1 MALETE
7 QAASADARPPPI
19 LAPKPLKPTPAA
31 LRLISPPASPGGV
44 TATLASPGSKASK
57 SPKLRTPKSPSRTP
71 SRPPSR
77 TERRFPCP
85 HPGCDKAYFKPSRLA
100 EHELTHT
107 GERPHKCDECGQ
119 TYLRASHLAAHL
131 RTHKSE
137 EEKPFVC
144 DIGDCSCGKKFWT
157 ATHLKRHQEAQD
169 RAEVH
174 ECEVCHETF
183 TKTHLL
189 REHVAEVHA
198 PSGSKPFACAHPGC
212 GKSFA
217 MKQQLRTHER
227 THDTSRYTC
236 SHPDHTE
243 RMPTFQ
249 TWTALQVHMR
259 DAHPPACPHAEC
271 NGRTFKSA
279 KHLRAHLKVHA
290 DQEADLAT
298 RPLDEIDTLPP
309 VLADGLSRRQRSKRK
324 RESLAAPATTDSER
338 ENDQDGEYVPPA
350 TETASPPRKLARV
363 LGGDAGKEWWC
374 SHQGCGATFKTRF
387 ARDEH
392 ASSTHAPSAKHKC
405 AQCGRAYRRPASL
418 KRHMA
423 ACGQPATPKE
433 KEAVPEGELF
443 TGAAALPGGAQHRRW
458 VCPYHAEVDG
468 VYEDCDQRFFRV
480 YDVRRHLAAAHDV
493 QLDDLGVRELLLADG
508 QTGEDFV
515 VVEYD
520 E

>member
-1 MALETE
+1 MALDTETSTPVDT
-7 QAASADARPPPI
+7 APPPI
-19 LAPKPLKPTPAA
+19 LVPKPIKPT
-31 LRLISPPASPGGV
+31 LTSLISPPASP
-44 TATLASPGSKASK
+44 TTTPPSPAPKAK
-57 SPKLRTPKSPSRTP
+57 SPKARTPKSPHTP

-137 EEKPFVC
+137 EDKQFVC
-144 DIGDCSCGKKFWT
+144 ELGDCACGKKFWT
-157 ATHLKRHQEAQD
+157 ATHLKRHQEAHD

-174 ECEVCHETF
+174 ECSLCHETF

-227 THDTSRYTC
+227 THDASRYTC
-236 SHPDHTE
+236 SHPDHTDTL
-243 RMPTFQ
+243 PTFQ

-259 DAHPPACPHAEC
+259 DAHPPACPHPEC

-279 KHLRAHLKVHA
+279 KHLRAHLKVHD
-290 DQEADLAT
+290 DQEMDMAT
-298 RPLDEIDTLPP
+298 RPLDETDTLPP

-324 RESLAAPATTDSER
+324 RESLAAVPEDDDAEGEQRAPASTEPS
-338 ENDQDGEYVPPA
+338 PA
-350 TETASPPRKLARV
+350 RKLPRV
-363 LGGDAGKEWWC
+363 LGGEAGKEWWC

-405 AQCGRAYRRPASL
+405 ADCGRAYRRPASL
-418 KRHMA
+418 KRHMLV
-423 ACGQPATPKE
+423 CGQPPTPKPQ
-433 KEAVPEGELF
+433 KEAASEADLL
-443 TGAAALPGGAQHRRW
+443 TGAAGLPGGAAHRRW
-458 VCPYHAEVDG
+458 VCPYHANVGG
-468 VYEDCDQRFFRV
+468 VYEDCDARFFRV
-480 YDVRRHLAAAHDV
+480 YDVRRHLSAAHDV
-493 QLDDLGVRELLLADG
+493 QLDDLAVREMLLADG
-508 QTGEDFV
+508 QTGEDYV
-515 VVEYD
+515 VVEYAD
-520 E
+520 